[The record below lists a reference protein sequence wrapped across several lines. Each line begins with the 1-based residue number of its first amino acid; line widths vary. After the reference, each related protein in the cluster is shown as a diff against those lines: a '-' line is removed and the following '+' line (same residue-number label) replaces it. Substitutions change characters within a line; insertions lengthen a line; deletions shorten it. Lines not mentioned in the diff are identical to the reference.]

1 MTASSNRSIARW
13 TGVVAL
19 SAASLAVALTSLAPG
34 SFSYRSWPKPPGP
47 GSVRSLVARTPTL
60 PPQANVVPDRV
71 RVPVPIRVPARP
83 PNPLPK
89 APARGSAAPT
99 ARPAPVPAQPARD
112 RSPQPNPGPKAPS
125 GGSDSGKP
133 TPSQTGPQ
141 AGVTQTAPA
150 APIATRVQETVPPA
164 PLAPRGYH
172 VYQAHGGGEAA
183 GCPHDDTPIPGDNQ
197 HGDAPQPASPQAD

>member
-19 SAASLAVALTSLAPG
+19 SAASLAVALTSFAPG
-34 SFSYRSWPKPPGP
+34 SFSYRSWPKPPGR

-141 AGVTQTAPA
+141 PGVTQTAPA
-150 APIATRVQETVPPA
+150 APIATRVQETVPPVPVA
-164 PLAPRGYH
+164 PSGYH
-172 VYQAHGGGEAA
+172 VYQPHGGGEGG
-183 GCPHDDTPIPGDNQ
+183 GCP
-197 HGDAPQPASPQAD
+197 HGDAPQPAAPQTD